1 MLGEGADLFP
11 QGSPLKSECPF
22 WGKGVIGREQGG
34 GWGEVH
40 SMVYLVDTFGRL
52 GFGQSPPFT
61 VWEKLSRGRGNTIP
75 SQQEN

>member
-34 GWGEVH
+34 GWGGGTQYGLLSGH
-40 SMVYLVDTFGRL
+40 I
-52 GFGQSPPFT
+52 
-61 VWEKLSRGRGNTIP
+61 WETWLWPKP
-75 SQQEN
+75 SIHCVGKVE